1 MNEHPAFGCSF
12 VYEMANKGVQAKM
25 GEGQCT
31 VKDGLWADVFFI
43 MKAAVKAAL
52 KKYFKFDFKYPMKRL
67 FAALYR

>member
-12 VYEMANKGVQAKM
+12 VNEMANKAVQAKR

-43 MKAAVKAAL
+43 MKAACSHKNSE
-52 KKYFKFDFKYPMKRL
+52 FNCKYPMKRL

>member
-12 VYEMANKGVQAKM
+12 VNEMANKAVQAKN

-43 MKAAVKAAL
+43 IYV
-52 KKYFKFDFKYPMKRL
+52 FGNVFR
-67 FAALYR
+67 YR